1 VNAVEKSEILALVVD
16 SGLPRRRA
24 VAQLRLSKSTYY
36 RWLRR
41 QVEGRLQD
49 RKGGALTPWNKLMP
63 EEESRIL
70 TKARASPELSA
81 RQLALSLVDSDGLYV
96 SESTVFRILK
106 REGLIKPAEIV
117 GFKAGKEYHRKTKR
131 PNELWATDCAYLKVV
146 NWGWY
151 YLVTVMDDF
160 SRFILAWEL
169 KSDMAAGSLI
179 DLVQQAVD
187 LTGMTDVPVE
197 DRTVLLSDNGPGY
210 LSRQFNDY
218 LRLLE
223 IRHIIASP
231 YHPQTNGKIER
242 YHRTIK
248 GEINL
253 MPYEMPGELKEAI
266 KSFIDY
272 YNYRRYHEGLGDV
285 TPYDVYT
292 GRYLEVIQKRK
303 EAKNRTLQLRR
314 DYNRTARE
322 QGSGRLSVHSF
333 TRPNCP
339 TFADYIQ
346 FLMGYVGFSI

>member
-1 VNAVEKSEILALVVD
+1 VSAAEKKEILTLVAE
-16 SGLPRRRA
+16 SELPRRRA
-24 VAQLRLSKSTYY
+24 LAQLGLAKSTYY

-49 RKGGALTPWNKLMP
+49 RKGGSPVPWNKLKP
-63 EEESRIL
+63 EEESRVL
-70 TKARASPELSA
+70 TLARASPELSA
-81 RQLALSLVDSDGLYV
+81 RQIALRMVDLESLYV

-117 GFKAGKEYHRKTKR
+117 GFKAGKEYHRKTKK
-131 PNELWATDCAYLKVV
+131 PNELWATDCAHLKVV
-146 NWGWY
+146 GWGWY

-179 DLVQQAVD
+179 DVVQQAVD
-187 LTGMTDVPVE
+187 FTGMTDVPVE

-218 LRLLE
+218 LRLVE
-223 IRHIIASP
+223 VRHIIASP

-248 GEINL
+248 GEIKL
-253 MPYEMPGELKEAI
+253 VPYEMPGELKEAI
-266 KSFIDY
+266 KAFIEY
-272 YNYRRYHEGLGDV
+272 YNYGRYHEGLGNV

-292 GRYLEVIQKRK
+292 GRNIEVIQRRK
-303 EAKNRTLQLRR
+303 EVRTRTLELRKN
-314 DYNRTARE
+314 YNRAIRE
-322 QGSGRLSVHSF
+322 QNSGL
-333 TRPNCP
+333 
-339 TFADYIQ
+339 
-346 FLMGYVGFSI
+346 